1 MKILDRYIILNYLI
15 NCILAMAVMIGMY
28 ILLDIIVN
36 FELFAHG
43 TSYQHATA
51 VQAFWGLLKEITT
64 FYMYRTLVIFA
75 MISGIIP
82 LLAAGFTMVRMTR
95 NRELIALLA
104 SGVSLYRV
112 AAPIILCAVGFNLLV
127 VMDQEVLIPASIN
140 KLLRTR
146 GHVSESFV
154 QNEPIY
160 FVPES
165 DNSLVLASNYD
176 AKTKTMQQ
184 VRIIQRNRYGEA
196 KAMILAKKAVWKN
209 DVGEGP
215 ITGGWLMSD
224 VVQVNAAKA
233 ANPNDR
239 PEPVKQMTYQTPVTP
254 GQLNLIFQKKAV
266 EYLSTAQINKLILYS
281 TPATRISLEKIMY
294 TRITQLIMN
303 MIMLLIGIPFLL
315 AREPNKLVSNMLWC
329 SAISAGCFV
338 TTFVFFQL
346 AGAGLS
352 PFAGA
357 WLPVV
362 LFGPLAFV
370 MLDMVKT

>member
-1 MKILDRYIILNYLI
+1 MKILDRYIIRNYLV
-15 NCILAMAVMIGMY
+15 NCVLALAVMIGMY

-36 FELFAHG
+36 FDLFTKG
-43 TSYQHATA
+43 SSYHHATA
-51 VQAFWGLLKEITT
+51 IQAFWGLLGEITT

-127 VMDQEVLIPASIN
+127 VVDQEVLMPANIS
-140 KLLRTR
+140 KLLRKH
-146 GHVSESFV
+146 GQVSASFV
-154 QNEPIY
+154 KNEPIY

-165 DNSLVLASNYD
+165 DNSLVLASNYN
-176 AKTKTMQQ
+176 ARTKTMKQ
-184 VRIIQRNRYGEA
+184 VRIIQRNKYGEA

-209 DVGEGP
+209 NIGEGP
-215 ITGGWLMSD
+215 ISGGWLMSD
-224 VVQVNAAKA
+224 VVQINAARA
-233 ANPNDR
+233 ANPNNR

-266 EYLSTAQINKLILYS
+266 EYLSTAQINKLMLYS

-362 LFGPLAFV
+362 LFGPLALV

>member
-1 MKILDRYIILNYLI
+1 MKILDRYIIRNYLI
-15 NCILAMAVMIGMY
+15 NCILALAVMIGMY

-36 FELFAHG
+36 FDLFTRG
-43 TSYQHATA
+43 STYQHATA
-51 VQAFWGLLKEITT
+51 MQAFWGLLREITS
-64 FYMYRTLVIFA
+64 FYLYRTLVIFA

-127 VMDQEVLIPASIN
+127 VLDQEVLMPANIS
-140 KLLRTR
+140 KLLRKH
-146 GHVSESFV
+146 GQVSASFV
-154 QNEPIY
+154 HNEPIY

-165 DNSLVLASNYD
+165 DHSLVLAGSYN
-176 AKTKTMQQ
+176 AKTKTMRQ
-184 VRIIQRNRYGEA
+184 VRIIQRNRSGEA

-209 DVGEGP
+209 NIGEGP
-215 ITGGWLMSD
+215 ISGGWRMDD
-224 VVQVNAAKA
+224 VVQINAAKA

-239 PEPVKQMTYQTPVTP
+239 PEPVKRMTYQTPVTP

-266 EYLSTAQINKLILYS
+266 DYLSIAEISKLMLYS
-281 TPATRISLEKIMY
+281 TPATRLSLEKIMY

-303 MIMLLIGIPFLL
+303 LIMLLIGIPFLL
-315 AREPNKLVSNMLWC
+315 AREPDKLVTNMLWC
-329 SAISAGCFV
+329 SAVSAICFI
-338 TTFVFFQL
+338 TTFVCFQL
-346 AGAGLS
+346 AGSGLS

-362 LFGPLAFV
+362 LFGPLALV

>member
-1 MKILDRYIILNYLI
+1 MKILDRYIIRNYLI
-15 NCILAMAVMIGMY
+15 NCILALAVMIGMY

-36 FELFAHG
+36 FDLFTRG
-43 TSYQHATA
+43 STYQHATA
-51 VQAFWGLLKEITT
+51 MQAFWGLLREITS
-64 FYMYRTLVIFA
+64 FYLYRTLVIFA

-127 VMDQEVLIPASIN
+127 VLDQEVLMPANIS
-140 KLLRTR
+140 KLLRKH
-146 GHVSESFV
+146 GQVSASFV
-154 QNEPIY
+154 HNEPIY

-165 DNSLVLASNYD
+165 DHSLVLAGSYN
-176 AKTKTMQQ
+176 AKTKTMRQ
-184 VRIIQRNRYGEA
+184 VRIIQRNPSGEA

-209 DVGEGP
+209 NIGEGP
-215 ITGGWLMSD
+215 ISGGWRMDD
-224 VVQVNAAKA
+224 VVQINAAKA

-239 PEPVKQMTYQTPVTP
+239 PEPVKRMTYQTPVTP

-266 EYLSTAQINKLILYS
+266 DYLSIAEISKLMLYS
-281 TPATRISLEKIMY
+281 TPATRLSLEKIMY

-303 MIMLLIGIPFLL
+303 LIMLLIGIPFLL
-315 AREPNKLVSNMLWC
+315 AREPDKLVTNMLWC
-329 SAISAGCFV
+329 SAVSAICFI
-338 TTFVFFQL
+338 TTFVCFQL
-346 AGAGLS
+346 AGSGLS

-362 LFGPLAFV
+362 LFGPLALV

>member
-1 MKILDRYIILNYLI
+1 MKILDRYIIRNYLI
-15 NCILAMAVMIGMY
+15 NCLLALGVMIGMY
-28 ILLDIIVN
+28 ILLDVIVN
-36 FELFAHG
+36 FDLFTKG
-43 TSYQHATA
+43 DTYQHATA
-51 VQAFWGLLKEITT
+51 SQAFWGLLREITT
-64 FYMYRTLVIFA
+64 YYAYRTLVIFS

-95 NRELIALLA
+95 NRELIALLS

-112 AAPIILCAVGFNLLV
+112 AAPIILCAVGFNILV
-127 VMDQEVLIPASIN
+127 VVDQEVLMPANISN
-140 KLLRTR
+140 LLRKH
-146 GHVSESFV
+146 GQVSASFV
-154 QNEPIY
+154 KNEPIE

-165 DNSLVLASNYD
+165 DNSLVLASRYN
-176 AKTKTMQQ
+176 AKTKTMRD
-184 VRIIQRNRYGEA
+184 VRIIQRNKLGEA
-196 KAMILAKKAVWKN
+196 KAMILAKKAVWKKN
-209 DVGEGP
+209 IGEGP
-215 ITGGWLMSD
+215 VAGGWRMYD
-224 VVQVNAAKA
+224 VVQINAAKA
-233 ANPNDR
+233 ANPNNR
-239 PEPVKQMTYQTPVTP
+239 PEPVKVMTYQTPVTP

-266 EYLSTAQINKLILYS
+266 EYLSTAQIDKLILYS
-281 TPATRISLEKIMY
+281 TPATRTALEKIMY

-315 AREPNKLVSNMLWC
+315 AREPNKLVTNMLWC
-329 SAISAGCFV
+329 SALSAGCFV

-362 LFGPLAFV
+362 LFGPLAIV

>member
-1 MKILDRYIILNYLI
+1 MKILDRYIIRNYLI
-15 NCILAMAVMIGMY
+15 NCILALAVMIGMY

-36 FELFAHG
+36 FDLFTRG
-43 TSYQHATA
+43 STYQHATA
-51 VQAFWGLLKEITT
+51 MQAFWGLLREITS
-64 FYMYRTLVIFA
+64 FYLYRTLVIFA

-127 VMDQEVLIPASIN
+127 VLDQEVLMPANIS
-140 KLLRTR
+140 KLLRKH
-146 GHVSESFV
+146 GQVSASFV
-154 QNEPIY
+154 HNEPIY

-165 DNSLVLASNYD
+165 DHSLVLAGSYN
-176 AKTKTMQQ
+176 AKTKTMRQ
-184 VRIIQRNRYGEA
+184 VRIIQRNRSGEA

-209 DVGEGP
+209 NIGEGP
-215 ITGGWLMSD
+215 ISGGWRMDD
-224 VVQVNAAKA
+224 VVQINAAKA
-233 ANPNDR
+233 ANPIDR
-239 PEPVKQMTYQTPVTP
+239 PEPVKRMTYQTPVTP

-266 EYLSTAQINKLILYS
+266 DYLSIAEISKLMLYS
-281 TPATRISLEKIMY
+281 TPATRLSLEKIMY

-315 AREPNKLVSNMLWC
+315 AREPDKLVTNMLWC
-329 SAISAGCFV
+329 SAVSAICFI
-338 TTFVFFQL
+338 TTFVCFQL
-346 AGAGLS
+346 AGSGLS

-362 LFGPLAFV
+362 LFGPLALV

>member
-1 MKILDRYIILNYLI
+1 MKLLDRYIIRNYLV
-15 NCILAMAVMIGMY
+15 NCVLALMVMIGMY

-36 FELFAHG
+36 FDLFTRGSA
-43 TSYQHATA
+43 YEHATA
-51 VQAFWGLLKEITT
+51 LQAFWGLLGEITS

-95 NRELIALLA
+95 NRELTALLA

-127 VMDQEVLIPASIN
+127 VVDQEVLMPANIS
-140 KLLRTR
+140 KLLRKH
-146 GHVSESFV
+146 GQVSASLV
-154 QNEPIY
+154 RNEPIY

-165 DNSLVLASNYD
+165 DHSLVLASHYD
-176 AKTKTMQQ
+176 AQTKTMRD
-184 VRIIQRNRYGEA
+184 VRIIERTRFGVA

-209 DVGEGP
+209 NIGEGP
-215 ITGGWLMSD
+215 VSGGWEMSD
-224 VVQVNAAKA
+224 VVQMNTARA
-233 ANPNDR
+233 ANPNDH
-239 PEPVKQMTYQTPVTP
+239 PEPVKRMTYQTPLTP

-266 EYLSTAQINKLILYS
+266 EYLSTSQINRLMLYS
-281 TPATRISLEKIMY
+281 TPANRVSLEKIMY

-315 AREPNKLVSNMLWC
+315 AREPNKLVTNMLWC
-329 SAISAGCFV
+329 SVLSAGCFI

-362 LFGPLAFV
+362 LFGPLAIV

>member
-1 MKILDRYIILNYLI
+1 MKILDRYIIRNYLI
-15 NCILAMAVMIGMY
+15 NCLLALAVMIGMY

-36 FELFAHG
+36 FDLFTRG
-43 TSYQHATA
+43 STYQHATA
-51 VQAFWGLLKEITT
+51 MQAFWGLLREITS
-64 FYMYRTLVIFA
+64 FYLYRTLVIFA

-127 VMDQEVLIPASIN
+127 VLDQEVLMPANIS
-140 KLLRTR
+140 KLLRKH
-146 GHVSESFV
+146 GQVSASFV
-154 QNEPIY
+154 HNEPIY

-165 DNSLVLASNYD
+165 DHSLVLAGSYN
-176 AKTKTMQQ
+176 AKTKTMRQ
-184 VRIIQRNRYGEA
+184 VRIIQRNRSGEA

-209 DVGEGP
+209 NIGEGP
-215 ITGGWLMSD
+215 ISGGWRMDD
-224 VVQVNAAKA
+224 VVQINAAKA

-239 PEPVKQMTYQTPVTP
+239 PEPVKRMTYQTPVTP

-266 EYLSTAQINKLILYS
+266 DYLSIAEISKLMLYS
-281 TPATRISLEKIMY
+281 TPATRLSLEKIMY

-303 MIMLLIGIPFLL
+303 LIMLLIGIPFLL
-315 AREPNKLVSNMLWC
+315 AREPDKLVTNMLWC
-329 SAISAGCFV
+329 SAVSAICFI
-338 TTFVFFQL
+338 TTFVCFQL
-346 AGAGLS
+346 AGSGLS

-362 LFGPLAFV
+362 LFGPLALV

>member
-1 MKILDRYIILNYLI
+1 MKILDRYIIRNYLI
-15 NCILAMAVMIGMY
+15 NCILALAVMIGMY

-36 FELFAHG
+36 FDLFTRG
-43 TSYQHATA
+43 STYQHATA
-51 VQAFWGLLKEITT
+51 MQAFWGLLREITS
-64 FYMYRTLVIFA
+64 FYLYRTLVIFA

-127 VMDQEVLIPASIN
+127 VLDQEVLMPANIS
-140 KLLRTR
+140 KLLRKH
-146 GHVSESFV
+146 GQVSASFV
-154 QNEPIY
+154 HNEPIY

-165 DNSLVLASNYD
+165 DHSLVLAGSYN
-176 AKTKTMQQ
+176 AKTKTMRQ
-184 VRIIQRNRYGEA
+184 VRIIQRNRSGEA

-209 DVGEGP
+209 NIGEGP
-215 ITGGWLMSD
+215 ISGGWRMDD
-224 VVQVNAAKA
+224 VVQINAAKA

-239 PEPVKQMTYQTPVTP
+239 PEPVKRMTYQTPVTP

-266 EYLSTAQINKLILYS
+266 DYLSIAEISKLMLYS
-281 TPATRISLEKIMY
+281 TPATRLSLEKIMY

-315 AREPNKLVSNMLWC
+315 AREPDKLVTNMLWC
-329 SAISAGCFV
+329 SAISAICFI
-338 TTFVFFQL
+338 TTFVCFQL
-346 AGAGLS
+346 AGSGLS

-362 LFGPLAFV
+362 LFGPLALV

>member
-1 MKILDRYIILNYLI
+1 MKILDRYIIRNYLI
-15 NCILAMAVMIGMY
+15 NCLLALGVMIGMY
-28 ILLDIIVN
+28 ILLDVIVN
-36 FELFAHG
+36 FNLFTQGHA
-43 TSYQHATA
+43 YQHATA
-51 VQAFWGLLKEITT
+51 FQAFWGLLREITT
-64 FYMYRTLVIFA
+64 FYLYRTLVIFA

-95 NRELIALLA
+95 NRELIALLD

-127 VMDQEVLIPASIN
+127 VVDQEVLMPANIN
-140 KLLRTR
+140 KLLRKH
-146 GHVSESFV
+146 GHVSTSFV
-154 QNEPIY
+154 NHVPIY
-160 FVPES
+160 FIPES

-176 AKTKTMQQ
+176 AKTKTMED
-184 VRIIQRNRYGEA
+184 VRIIQRNRQGEA

-209 DVGEGP
+209 DIGEGP
-215 ITGGWLMSD
+215 VSGGWRMYD
-224 VVQVNAAKA
+224 VVQINAARA
-233 ANPNDR
+233 ANPHDR
-239 PEPVKQMTYQTPVTP
+239 PEPIKEMTYQTPVTP

-281 TPATRISLEKIMY
+281 TPATRTALEKIMY
-294 TRITQLIMN
+294 TRITQLVMN

-315 AREPNKLVSNMLWC
+315 AREPNKLITNMLWC
-329 SAISAGCFV
+329 SVISAGCFI

-346 AGAGLS
+346 AGSGLS

-362 LFGPLAFV
+362 LFGPLAVV

>member
-1 MKILDRYIILNYLI
+1 MKILDRYIIRNYLI
-15 NCILAMAVMIGMY
+15 NCALALAVMIGMY

-36 FELFAHG
+36 FDLFTRG
-43 TSYQHATA
+43 STYQHATA
-51 VQAFWGLLKEITT
+51 MQAFWGLLREITT
-64 FYMYRTLVIFA
+64 FYLYRTLVIFA

-127 VMDQEVLIPASIN
+127 VVDQEVLMPANISQ
-140 KLLRTR
+140 LLRKH
-146 GHVSESFV
+146 GQVSASFV
-154 QNEPIY
+154 HNEPIY

-165 DNSLVLASNYD
+165 DHSLVLAGSYN
-176 AKTKTMQQ
+176 AKTKTMRQ

-196 KAMILAKKAVWKN
+196 KAMILAKKAVWKK
-209 DVGEGP
+209 DIGEGP
-215 ITGGWLMSD
+215 VSGGWRMYD
-224 VVQVNAAKA
+224 VVQINAAKA
-233 ANPNDR
+233 ANPNER
-239 PEPVKQMTYQTPVTP
+239 PELVKRMTYQTPVTP

-266 EYLSTAQINKLILYS
+266 DYLSIAEISKLMLYS
-281 TPATRISLEKIMY
+281 TPGTRLSLEKIMY
-294 TRITQLIMN
+294 TRITQLLMN

-315 AREPNKLVSNMLWC
+315 AREPNKLITNMLWC
-329 SAISAGCFV
+329 SVISAICFI
-338 TTFVFFQL
+338 TTFVCFQL
-346 AGAGLS
+346 AGVGLS

-362 LFGPLAFV
+362 LFGPLSLV